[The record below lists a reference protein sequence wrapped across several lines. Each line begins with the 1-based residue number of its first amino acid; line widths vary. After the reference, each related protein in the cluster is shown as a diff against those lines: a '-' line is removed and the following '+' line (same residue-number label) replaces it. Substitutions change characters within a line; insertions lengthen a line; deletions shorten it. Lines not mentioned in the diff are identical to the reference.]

1 MSPKEKAKELIDKF
15 SIGINFDCLIS
26 VRVAH
31 QIIPKAKKCAL
42 ICVDE
47 IMKDIDNYSLESTDE
62 SYRLDKLYFWQQ
74 VKQEIKKI

>member
-1 MSPKEKAKELIDKF
+1 MSSEEKAKELLSKF
-15 SIGINFDCLIS
+15 ELIE
-26 VRVAH
+26 RKH
-31 QIIPKAKKCAL
+31 PWQYGLEEFEAKQCAL

-74 VKQEIKKI
+74 VKQEIKNY